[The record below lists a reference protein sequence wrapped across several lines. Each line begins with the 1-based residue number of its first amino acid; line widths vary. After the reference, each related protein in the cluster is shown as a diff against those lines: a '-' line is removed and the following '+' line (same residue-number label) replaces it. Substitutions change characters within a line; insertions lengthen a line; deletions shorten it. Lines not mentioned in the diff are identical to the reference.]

1 MAFSIVKIESLLG
14 MITVK
19 LREYNF
25 VKWDYQFH
33 SVLKG
38 YDFFDFVSGESHG
51 HPKYV
56 INSETGVTR

>member
-1 MAFSIVKIESLLG
+1 

-25 VKWDYQFH
+25 FKWDYQFH

-56 INSETGVTR
+56 INSETIVTR